1 MLNYD
6 LNFSK
11 IHSML
16 CMGGEKM
23 CDNIKCPDDHIGL
36 LIKYIANS
44 IKNEINNNLAKF
56 DVTAVQESVL
66 LFLWENPNRDIFQKD
81 IEEHLKLKN
90 PTVTGIVK
98 RLEEKGMISRTH
110 KKDDARCKC
119 HFLTDKGKHVVEDTI
134 GYGVNYIEKKLT
146 KDLSFEEKENLI
158 YLLKK
163 VLKSMEE

>member
-1 MLNYD
+1 
-6 LNFSK
+6 
-11 IHSML
+11 
-16 CMGGEKM
+16 M
-23 CDNIKCPDDHIGL
+23 CYNIKLPDDHIGL

-44 IKNEINNNLAKF
+44 IKNEINNSLAKF
-56 DVTAVQESVL
+56 DITAVQESVL
-66 LFLWENPNRDIFQKD
+66 LFLWENPDRDIFQKD
-81 IEEHLKLKN
+81 IEEYLKLKN

-98 RLEEKGMISRTH
+98 RLEEKGMINRTH

-163 VLKSMEE
+163 VLRNMEE